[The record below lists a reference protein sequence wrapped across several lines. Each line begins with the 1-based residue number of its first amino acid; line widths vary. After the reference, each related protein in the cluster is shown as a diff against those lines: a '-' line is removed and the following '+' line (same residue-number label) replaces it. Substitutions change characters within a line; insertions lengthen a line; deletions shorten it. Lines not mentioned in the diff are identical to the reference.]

1 MSGSTEPVQDRINV
15 ALGGRGRDGKSQPLE
30 FKIRHFRH
38 WDDRCLVLRDRV
50 SILGPV
56 DRVGKV
62 EGGQELDGLRRLHER
77 VKALAATVLLL
88 LMLASLLQP
97 LKPDVQSPVRSLQL
111 LLLKV

>member
-15 ALGGRGRDGKSQPLE
+15 ALGGRGRDRKSQPLE
-30 FKIRHFRH
+30 FNIRHFRH

-97 LKPDVQSPVRSLQL
+97 L
-111 LLLKV
+111 